1 MKGFRDLHWIRYF
14 KEIINLAEDK
24 NLVIHIFQNSLKSD
38 NEVLISIGSENEEER
53 LKNYSVVTTSYNA
66 GNVKGNIGVI
76 GPKRMNYARM
86 ISLLQ
91 YTSKIINERSI

>member
-1 MKGFRDLHWIRYF
+1 MQPEFENPKNF

-24 NLVIHIFQNSLKSD
+24 NLVVHIFENSNKAD
-38 NEVLISIGSENEEER
+38 NKIFVSIGNENADEK
-53 LKNYSVVTTSYNA
+53 LKNYSVVATAYNV
-66 GNVKGNIGVI
+66 GDVSGNIGVI

-91 YTSKIINERSI
+91 YTSKLINEISN